1 MCRSF
6 ILLAKIMPG
15 GPESFL
21 IENILRKSD
30 DTNERS
36 TMDISALESFN
47 DVACN
52 PHKPPSDKEHT
63 KDNSSSNSGSTNLSP
78 PQPGSYRSESSEESP
93 ALKFSTESI
102 MMSSPD
108 IKRNHDYL
116 FPIDESVSPPNQLTF
131 PWLHLPPVLSGFYQG
146 GLTATPSAHF
156 PSPPTPNDDERGE
169 IIEYSPHDFGST
181 PTQENRPKRARIT
194 FSPYQV
200 KVLRAKYNH
209 KKYLS
214 NAERS
219 ELAGDLGLSD
229 QQVKIWFQNQRY
241 KEKKRLDREKENAF
255 SQTNFDPPL
264 RMQPLSPLSPLSPLR
279 SGFLNNRRDNHSLPF
294 SFPPPPPPPPQFLAQ
309 IISRA
314 YSHTAQFAGMMT
326 AQPNSMDPSQDT
338 SYQQEQEKD
347 KPGTSKS

>member
-1 MCRSF
+1 
-6 ILLAKIMPG
+6 MPG

-108 IKRNHDYL
+108 IKRNRDYL

-156 PSPPTPNDDERGE
+156 PTLVTRKKDES
-169 IIEYSPHDFGST
+169 IKITQYSSFEFEHALLE
-181 PTQENRPKRARIT
+181 ENRPKRVRIT
-194 FSPYQV
+194 FSSYQV
-200 KVLRAKYNH
+200 KVLRAIYYQR
-209 KKYLS
+209 KYLS
-214 NAERS
+214 RTERS
-219 ELAGDLGLSD
+219 KLSGMLGVSEQQAIRYLQLMLLFLQYESGTPERRIEL
-229 QQVKIWFQNQRY
+229 KIWFQNQRY
-241 KEKKRLDREKENAF
+241 KEKRGIEVEKENAYF
-255 SQTNFDPPL
+255 STNNSSHVQMDPL
-264 RMQPLSPLSPLSPLR
+264 LSQLAPPYSSH
-279 SGFLNNRRDNHSLPF
+279 SGFANKLREILRFPLPPTL
-294 SFPPPPPPPPQFLAQ
+294 PPPPPLLSQMKSAPHRCLAQ
-309 IISRA
+309 TASM
-314 YSHTAQFAGMMT
+314 SLHTLT
-326 AQPNSMDPSQDT
+326 P
-338 SYQQEQEKD
+338 
-347 KPGTSKS
+347 